1 MAIHRLATY
10 ARPSY
15 WHWGKD
21 VSVTRI
27 GLPSGPHMHWLQRL
41 RPLAHILSHCAHDL
55 SYNEFRTES
64 WCAAF
69 HKVVLARL
77 NIDIFHHGAE
87 GMAGVTIVLHHIVHA
102 LG

>member
-1 MAIHRLATY
+1 MAIHLLATS
-10 ARPSY
+10 AQPFY
-15 WHWGKD
+15 WHLGKD
-21 VSVTRI
+21 GSVTRTR
-27 GLPSGPHMHWLQRL
+27 LTFWPHTHWLQRL
-41 RPLAHILSHCAHDL
+41 RPLAHSLSHCAHDL